1 MSKRLPD
8 TDIVKEKP
16 EYEDMARIAKEKN
29 ISLSEVEK
37 EIYKKLSQ
45 NKAR

>member
-1 MSKRLPD
+1 
-8 TDIVKEKP
+8 
-16 EYEDMARIAKEKN
+16 MARIAKVKN

-37 EIYKKLSQ
+37 EIYKKLSE